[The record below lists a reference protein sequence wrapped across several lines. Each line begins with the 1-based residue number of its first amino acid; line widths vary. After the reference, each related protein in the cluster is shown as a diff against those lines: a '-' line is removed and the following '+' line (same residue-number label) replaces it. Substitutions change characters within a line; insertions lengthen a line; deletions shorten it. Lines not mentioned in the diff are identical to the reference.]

1 MNEQEKYWGCTP
13 VVTAHIEARMK
24 AAREY
29 AKMVSNDDETPAQ
42 RADRAITFECGA
54 IWEEGTSKGGWHPA
68 SELPPLGKRVIV
80 WYKTADGMY
89 HAIDNLYTSNGWA
102 FYGMNIIAWC
112 YPPEEK

>member
-1 MNEQEKYWGCTP
+1 MDIKEIVNLLYTAIDLAADGGPEAFNEE
-13 VVTAHIEARMK
+13 
-24 AAREY
+24 EY
-29 AKMVSNDDETPAQ
+29 SEMHELLKKIKSGK
-42 RADRAITFECGA
+42 F
-54 IWEEGTSKGGWHPA
+54 GWHPA

-112 YPPEEK
+112 YPPDL

>member
-1 MNEQEKYWGCTP
+1 MTDEQRIVKEVENIKTKLDILQRIEKT
-13 VVTAHIEARMK
+13 
-24 AAREY
+24 
-29 AKMVSNDDETPAQ
+29 
-42 RADRAITFECGA
+42 
-54 IWEEGTSKGGWHPA
+54 GWHPA

-112 YPPEEK
+112 YPPKEE

>member
-1 MNEQEKYWGCTP
+1 MFTIEEICEEQERQYNQLMEEDDQYCHPESFKWGFEHG
-13 VVTAHIEARMK
+13 V
-24 AAREY
+24 EY
-29 AKMVSNDDETPAQ
+29 AL
-42 RADRAITFECGA
+42 
-54 IWEEGTSKGGWHPA
+54 SKLGWHPA

-112 YPPEEK
+112 YPQEEK